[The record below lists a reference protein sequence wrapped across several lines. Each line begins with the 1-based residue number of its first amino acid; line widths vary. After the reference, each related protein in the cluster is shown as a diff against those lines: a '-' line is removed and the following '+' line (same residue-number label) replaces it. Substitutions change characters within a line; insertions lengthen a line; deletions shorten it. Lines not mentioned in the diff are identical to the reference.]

1 MCRGKDNAKSSKGV
15 PKIGKHQYSR
25 QYGNCNVCY
34 CLMSFLAFD
43 FVLCQNRSRRKRYWR
58 HPTFSSSKII
68 IPTWQHWITSELDR
82 DIFLLTYDGKM
93 AKVVEGHRRYGSA
106 RNYINL

>member
-1 MCRGKDNAKSSKGV
+1 MCRGKDNAKCSEGV

-25 QYGNCNVCY
+25 QY
-34 CLMSFLAFD
+34 AFD
-43 FVLCQNRSRRKRYWR
+43 FVLCQNKSRRKRCWR